1 MADPNEIS
9 ALKASFR
16 GVLSTSAALQA
27 IHARVDAYDPSADI
41 AAEDLEELFRLAAA
55 HAVASAALRG
65 LVVTM
70 LNRRGAA
77 SA

>member
-1 MADPNEIS
+1 MGDPNEIS

-16 GVLSTSAALQA
+16 GVLSSGAALQA
-27 IHARVDAYDPSADI
+27 VHARVEAYDPSAEIPSD
-41 AAEDLEELFRLAAA
+41 DLDELSRLTAS